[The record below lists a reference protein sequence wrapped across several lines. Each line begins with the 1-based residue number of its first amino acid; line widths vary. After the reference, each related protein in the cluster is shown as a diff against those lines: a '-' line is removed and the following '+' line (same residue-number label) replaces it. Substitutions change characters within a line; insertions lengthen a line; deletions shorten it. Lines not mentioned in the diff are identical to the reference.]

1 MFYECRNLI
10 SLDLRT
16 FNTSLVTTMVSMF
29 GNCRNLI
36 SINLS
41 NFNTSSVKNMEY
53 MFGNCINL
61 ISIDLSNFHT
71 SSSTRMND
79 MFFNCSSGLVYCIN
93 EISNNSLLSHITL
106 KTNNYDF
113 KDNNNCSNICF
124 HKNKKLIFESKICI
138 LNCSY
143 PFQFEYNNI
152 CYSSC
157 PNGTYN
163 MANNQCILNDINYG
177 ITISSNFFNNDN
189 NYNFTSIH
197 LY

>member
-1 MFYECRNLI
+1 MILKIIIIALI
-10 SLDLRT
+10 
-16 FNTSLVTTMVSMF
+16 FAF
-29 GNCRNLI
+29 I
-36 SINLS
+36 
-41 NFNTSSVKNMEY
+41 K
-53 MFGNCINL
+53 
-61 ISIDLSNFHT
+61 
-71 SSSTRMND
+71 
-79 MFFNCSSGLVYCIN
+79 
-93 EISNNSLLSHITL
+93 
-106 KTNNYDF
+106 
-113 KDNNNCSNICF
+113 
-124 HKNKKLIFESKICI
+124 KKLIFESKICI

-197 LY
+197 LYWLYK